1 MPSSFSYQSA
11 FSGNKS
17 TQWTF
22 EVPIDLDAIPNTTD
36 DRPHQEPSSR
46 ISPLECRPELTTKL
60 NKATKHAKSYIQK
73 LQLELD
79 DLINKGKGNE

>member
-1 MPSSFSYQSA
+1 MV
-11 FSGNKS
+11 NIHS
-17 TQWTF
+17 TMNIK
-22 EVPIDLDAIPNTTD
+22 EKLAKKI
-36 DRPHQEPSSR
+36 
-46 ISPLECRPELTTKL
+46 LEAKL